1 MHYFRTFYEVKNK
14 KNEFSQRVLLST
26 YTIMRVTI
34 MFVAIFCIRKYEF
47 QVEKGQKLKIAKK
60 NFIFNNKFSSN
71 RVLRCGA

>member
-71 RVLRCGA
+71 RVLPT